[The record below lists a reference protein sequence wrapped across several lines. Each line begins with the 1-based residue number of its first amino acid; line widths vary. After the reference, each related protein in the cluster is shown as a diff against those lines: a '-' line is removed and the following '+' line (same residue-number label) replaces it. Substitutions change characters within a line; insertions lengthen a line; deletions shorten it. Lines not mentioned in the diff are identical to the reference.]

1 MLPVLDLVVLSA
13 CYYPVM
19 SVIATPVLCNSAD
32 EKFSTRREIR
42 DLFGSANLLLNLV
55 KRDLTVRYKR
65 SVIGLL
71 WTMLNPLIL
80 MVILTIVF
88 SNLFRFEGVSHFEV
102 YFLSEFMVFTFF
114 SQTTLQSMTSL
125 AWNGSLMKR
134 IRVPKSIFAISTTI
148 SGLVNLCL
156 AYIPLFVIMIVRGA
170 PIKPT
175 VLFLPVAFVIIAV
188 FTLGVSLLLSALAV
202 YFDDVSQMY
211 SVLTIALMY
220 MTPII
225 YPIEIVPDRFLWL
238 IRGNPLTLL
247 FKLARDPVY
256 YGTLPDM
263 GVIVGSLAIA
273 TVALLTGWLV
283 FHRLSRGFYEH
294 L

>member
-1 MLPVLDLVVLSA
+1 MVSTTF
-13 CYYPVM
+13 
-19 SVIATPVLCNSAD
+19 TPVLYNSAD

-42 DLFGSANLLLNLV
+42 ELFDNANLLLNLV

-80 MVILTIVF
+80 MIILTIVF
-88 SNLFRFEGVSHFEV
+88 ANLFRFAGISHFEV
-102 YFLSEFMVFTFF
+102 YFLSEFMVFGFF
-114 SQTTLQSMTSL
+114 SQTTVQSMTSL

-134 IRVPKSIFAISTTI
+134 IRVPKSIFAISTTL

-170 PIKPT
+170 PIEPA
-175 VLFLPVAFVIIAV
+175 VLFLPVGFLIIGV

-211 SVLTIALMY
+211 QVGTVALMY
-220 MTPII
+220 LTPII
-225 YPIEIVPDRFLWL
+225 YPIEIVPHRFLWL
-238 IRGNPLTLL
+238 IRGNPLTQL
-247 FKLARDPVY
+247 FKLVRDPVY
-256 YGTLPDM
+256 NGTLPEM
-263 GVIVGSLAIA
+263 HIVLGSLAIA
-273 TVALLTGWLV
+273 IVALIIGWQV
-283 FHRLSRGFYEH
+283 FHRLARGFYEH

>member
-1 MLPVLDLVVLSA
+1 MVS
-13 CYYPVM
+13 
-19 SVIATPVLCNSAD
+19 ITATPVLHNSATT
-32 EKFSTRREIR
+32 KFSSRREIAEIVENR
-42 DLFGSANLLLNLV
+42 NLLLNLV
-55 KRDLTVRYKR
+55 RRDLTVRYKR
-65 SVIGLL
+65 SIIGFF

-80 MVILTIVF
+80 MIILTIVF
-88 SNLFRFEGVSHFEV
+88 SNLFRFEGISHFEV
-102 YFLSEFMVFTFF
+102 YFLSMYMVFGFF
-114 SQTTLQSMTSL
+114 AQTTAQSMTSL
-125 AWNGSLMKR
+125 SWNGSLMKR
-134 IRVPKSIFAISTTI
+134 VRVPKSIFAVSTTL

-170 PIKPT
+170 PIRPA

-211 SVLTIALMY
+211 QVGTLALMY

-225 YPIEIVPDRFLWL
+225 YPINIVPHKFLWL
-238 IRGNPLTLL
+238 IRINPLTQI

-256 YGTLPDM
+256 HGTLPAPH
-263 GVIVGSLAIA
+263 IFVGSVAIA
-273 TVALLTGWLV
+273 LVTLVIGWFV

>member
-1 MLPVLDLVVLSA
+1 MV
-13 CYYPVM
+13 
-19 SVIATPVLCNSAD
+19 SVTATPILINSAD
-32 EKFSTRREIR
+32 EKFSTPREVR
-42 DLFGSANLLLNLV
+42 DLFDNANLLLNLV

-65 SVIGLL
+65 SVIGLF

-80 MVILTIVF
+80 MIILTIVF
-88 SNLFRFEGVSHFEV
+88 SNLFRFEGISHFEV
-102 YFLSEFMVFTFF
+102 YFLSEYMVFGFF
-114 SQTTLQSMTSL
+114 SQTTVQSMTSL

-134 IRVPKSIFAISTTI
+134 VRVPKSIFSISTTL

-170 PIKPT
+170 PIKPA
-175 VLFLPVAFVIIAV
+175 VLFLPVGFAIIAV

-211 SVLTIALMY
+211 QVGTIALMY

-225 YPIEIVPDRFLWL
+225 YPIEIVPYRFLWL
-238 IRGNPLTLL
+238 IRVNPLTQL
-247 FKLARDPVY
+247 FKLVRDPVY
-256 YGTLPDM
+256 GGSLPEFHI
-263 GVIVGSLAIA
+263 VIGSLAIA
-273 TVALLTGWLV
+273 MAALIIGWQV
-283 FHRLSRGFYEH
+283 FHRLARGFYEH